1 MSTNIFWI
9 SQKLLLDSLSSLKSF
24 KARLYMKADF
34 YLVGDLSTDH
44 STLEIFCSLLVY
56 LKDVKANIV
65 GTSIIEFHA
74 DAIAL
79 AEKSN

>member
-1 MSTNIFWI
+1 
-9 SQKLLLDSLSSLKSF
+9 
-24 KARLYMKADF
+24 MKADF